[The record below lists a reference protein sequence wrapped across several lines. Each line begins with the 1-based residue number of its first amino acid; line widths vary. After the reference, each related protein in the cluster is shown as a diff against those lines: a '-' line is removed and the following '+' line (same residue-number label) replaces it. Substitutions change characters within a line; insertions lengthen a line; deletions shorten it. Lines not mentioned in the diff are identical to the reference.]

1 MRVLL
6 AEDEKA
12 LSRAVATVLN
22 VKGGYEVDAVYDG
35 EAALEA
41 ARQHVY
47 DVCILDIMMPK
58 MDGITALE
66 ILRREGNTTPVLM
79 LTAKAELDDRVKGLD
94 AGADDYLP
102 KPFQMAELLARL
114 RSLTR
119 RAGNYT
125 PKSMKVGNVYLDVE
139 QQELRCESS
148 IRLAKKEAR
157 LMEYFMA
164 NPDKEFTE
172 AEILGHVWK
181 DEEADGTVVWV
192 YISYLK
198 SKLNA
203 VAADQTIEGETG
215 GPFRLATV
223 KPKEG

>member
-1 MRVLL
+1 MRILL

-12 LSRAVATVLN
+12 LSRAVSTVLE

-41 ARQHVY
+41 ARQNVY
-47 DVCILDIMMPK
+47 DVCVFDIMMPK

-66 ILRREGNTTPVLM
+66 TLRREGNTTPILM

-125 PKSMKVGNVYLDVE
+125 PRKLQVGKVILDVE
-139 QQELRCESS
+139 QQELRCENS

-157 LMEYFMA
+157 LMEYLMA
-164 NPDKEFTE
+164 NPDREFSVS
-172 AEILGHVWK
+172 EILGHVWS
-181 DEEADGTVVWV
+181 DEEADAAVVWV

-203 VAADQTIEGETG
+203 VDADQTISGGEE
-215 GPFRLATV
+215 GPFRLVAV
-223 KPKEG
+223 ESEA

>member
-1 MRVLL
+1 MRILL

-12 LSRAVATVLN
+12 LSRAVATVLQ

-41 ARQHVY
+41 ARQNVY
-47 DVCILDIMMPK
+47 DVCVFDIMMPK

-66 ILRREGNTTPVLM
+66 TLRREGNTTPVLM

-119 RAGNYT
+119 RAGHYS
-125 PKSMKVGNVYLDVE
+125 PKQLQIGNVTLDLE
-139 QQELRCESS
+139 QQEVKAENS

-157 LMEYFMA
+157 LMEFVMA
-164 NPDKEFTE
+164 NPEKAFSEEELLT
-172 AEILGHVWK
+172 HVWK
-181 DEEADGTVVWV
+181 DEDVDGQVVWV

-198 SKLNA
+198 SKLDA
-203 VAADQTIEGETG
+203 ISAEYTIEGEPG
-215 GPFRLATV
+215 GPYHLVPDSR
-223 KPKEG
+223 G

>member
-12 LSRAVATVLN
+12 LSRAVATVLE
-22 VKGGYEVDAVYDG
+22 VKGGYDVDAVYDG
-35 EAALEA
+35 EAAVEA
-41 ARQHVY
+41 ARQHAY
-47 DVCILDIMMPK
+47 DVCVFDIMMPK

-79 LTAKAELDDRVKGLD
+79 LTAKAELDDRVRGLD
-94 AGADDYLP
+94 AGADDYLS

-119 RAGNYT
+119 RAGTYT
-125 PKSMKVGNVYLDVE
+125 PKSIQAGNVTLDVE
-139 QQELRCESS
+139 QQELRSETS

-157 LMEYFMA
+157 LMEFLMA
-164 NPDKEFTE
+164 NQDKDLTVD
-172 AEILGHVWK
+172 EILGHVWV
-181 DEEADGTVVWV
+181 DEEADLTVVWV

-198 SKLNA
+198 NKLEA
-203 VAADQTIEGETG
+203 IAADMTVRGGKE
-215 GPFRLATV
+215 GPFRLV
-223 KPKEG
+223 PVSP

>member
-1 MRVLL
+1 MRILL

-12 LSRAVATVLN
+12 LSRAVATVLQ

-41 ARQHVY
+41 ARQNVY
-47 DVCILDIMMPK
+47 DVCVFDIMMPK

-66 ILRREGNTTPVLM
+66 TLRREGNTTPVLM

-119 RAGNYT
+119 RAGHYS
-125 PKSMKVGNVYLDVE
+125 PKQLQIGNVTLDLE
-139 QQELRCESS
+139 QQELKAENS

-157 LMEYFMA
+157 LMEYVMA
-164 NPDKEFTE
+164 NPEKAFSEEELLT
-172 AEILGHVWK
+172 HVWK
-181 DEEADGTVVWV
+181 DEDVDGQVVWV
-192 YISYLK
+192 YISYLR
-198 SKLNA
+198 SKLDA
-203 VAADQTIEGETG
+203 ISAEYTIEGEPG
-215 GPFRLATV
+215 GPYHLVPDSR
-223 KPKEG
+223 G

>member
-1 MRVLL
+1 MRILL

-12 LSRAVATVLN
+12 LSRAVATVLQ

-41 ARQHVY
+41 ARQNVY
-47 DVCILDIMMPK
+47 DVCVFDIMMPK

-66 ILRREGNTTPVLM
+66 TLRREGNTTPVLM

-119 RAGNYT
+119 RAGHYS
-125 PKSMKVGNVYLDVE
+125 PKQLQIGNVTLDLE
-139 QQELRCESS
+139 QQELKAENS

-157 LMEYFMA
+157 LMEFVMA
-164 NPDKEFTE
+164 NPEKAFSEEELLT
-172 AEILGHVWK
+172 HVWK
-181 DEEADGTVVWV
+181 DEDVDGQVVWV

-198 SKLNA
+198 SKLDA
-203 VAADQTIEGETG
+203 ISAEYTIEGEPG
-215 GPFRLATV
+215 GPYHLVPDSR
-223 KPKEG
+223 G

>member
-102 KPFQMAELLARL
+102 KPFQMAELLARCFMSPIL
-114 RSLTR
+114 LKKQKSL
-119 RAGNYT
+119 
-125 PKSMKVGNVYLDVE
+125 
-139 QQELRCESS
+139 
-148 IRLAKKEAR
+148 
-157 LMEYFMA
+157 
-164 NPDKEFTE
+164 
-172 AEILGHVWK
+172 
-181 DEEADGTVVWV
+181 
-192 YISYLK
+192 
-198 SKLNA
+198 
-203 VAADQTIEGETG
+203 
-215 GPFRLATV
+215 
-223 KPKEG
+223 

>member
-12 LSRAVATVLN
+12 LSRAVATVLE

-35 EAALEA
+35 EAAVEA

-47 DVCILDIMMPK
+47 DVCVFDIMMPK

-66 ILRREGNTTPVLM
+66 ILRKEGNTTPVLM
-79 LTAKAELDDRVKGLD
+79 LTAKAELDDRVRGLD

-119 RAGNYT
+119 RAGTYT
-125 PKSMKVGNVYLDVE
+125 PRTLQAGNVTLDVE
-139 QQELRCESS
+139 QQELRSENS

-157 LMEYFMA
+157 LMEFLMA
-164 NPDKEFTE
+164 NPDRQFTVE
-172 AEILGHVWK
+172 EILGHVWK
-181 DEEADGTVVWV
+181 DEEADEKVVWV
-192 YISYLK
+192 YISYLR
-198 SKLNA
+198 SKLDA
-203 VAADQTIEGETG
+203 IAADLTIEGEEK
-215 GPFRLATV
+215 GPFHLV
-223 KPKEG
+223 PVSE

>member
-12 LSRAVATVLN
+12 LSRAVATVLE
-22 VKGGYEVDAVYDG
+22 VKGGYDVDAVYDG
-35 EAALEA
+35 EAAVKA
-41 ARQHVY
+41 ARQHAY
-47 DVCILDIMMPK
+47 DVCVFDIMMPK

-79 LTAKAELDDRVKGLD
+79 LTAKAELDDRVRGLD
-94 AGADDYLP
+94 AGADDYLS

-119 RAGNYT
+119 RAGTYT
-125 PKSMKVGNVYLDVE
+125 PKSIQAGNVTLDVE
-139 QQELRCESS
+139 QQELRSETS

-157 LMEYFMA
+157 LMEFLMA
-164 NPDKEFTE
+164 NQDKDLTVDD
-172 AEILGHVWK
+172 ILGHVWV
-181 DEEADGTVVWV
+181 DEEADLTVVWV

-198 SKLNA
+198 NKLEA
-203 VAADQTIEGETG
+203 IAADMTVRGGKE
-215 GPFRLATV
+215 GPFRLV
-223 KPKEG
+223 PVSP

>member
-12 LSRAVATVLN
+12 LSRAVATVLE
-22 VKGGYEVDAVYDG
+22 VKGGYDVDAVYDG
-35 EAALEA
+35 EAAVEA
-41 ARQHVY
+41 ARQHAY
-47 DVCILDIMMPK
+47 DVCVFDIMMPK

-79 LTAKAELDDRVKGLD
+79 LTAKAELDDRVRGLD
-94 AGADDYLP
+94 AGADDYLS

-119 RAGNYT
+119 RAGTYT
-125 PKSMKVGNVYLDVE
+125 PKSIQAGNVTLDVE
-139 QQELRCESS
+139 QQELRSETS

-157 LMEYFMA
+157 LMEFLMA
-164 NPDKEFTE
+164 NQDKDLTVDD
-172 AEILGHVWK
+172 ILGHVWV
-181 DEEADGTVVWV
+181 DEEADLTVVWV

-198 SKLNA
+198 NKLEA
-203 VAADQTIEGETG
+203 IAADMTVRGGKE
-215 GPFRLATV
+215 GPFRLV
-223 KPKEG
+223 PVSP

>member
-12 LSRAVATVLN
+12 LSRAVATVLE
-22 VKGGYEVDAVYDG
+22 VKGGYDVDAVYDG
-35 EAALEA
+35 EAAVES
-41 ARQHVY
+41 ARQHAY
-47 DVCILDIMMPK
+47 DVCVFDIMMPK

-79 LTAKAELDDRVKGLD
+79 LTAKAELDDRVRGLD

-119 RAGNYT
+119 RAGTYT
-125 PKSMKVGNVYLDVE
+125 PKSLQAGNVTLDVE
-139 QQELRCESS
+139 QQELRSETS

-157 LMEYFMA
+157 LMEFLMA
-164 NPDKEFTE
+164 NPDKNLTVDD
-172 AEILGHVWK
+172 IVGHVWA
-181 DEEADGTVVWV
+181 DEEADETVVWV

-198 SKLNA
+198 NKLEA
-203 VAADQTIEGETG
+203 IAADMTVRGDKE
-215 GPFRLATV
+215 GPFRLV
-223 KPKEG
+223 PVSL

>member
-12 LSRAVATVLN
+12 LSRAVATVLE
-22 VKGGYEVDAVYDG
+22 VKGGYDVDAVYDG
-35 EAALEA
+35 EAAVEA
-41 ARQHVY
+41 ARQHAY
-47 DVCILDIMMPK
+47 DVCVFDIMMPK

-79 LTAKAELDDRVKGLD
+79 LTAKAELDDRVRGLD
-94 AGADDYLP
+94 AGADDYLS

-119 RAGNYT
+119 RAGTYT
-125 PKSMKVGNVYLDVE
+125 PKSIQAGNVTLDVE
-139 QQELRCESS
+139 QQELRSETS

-157 LMEYFMA
+157 LMEFLMA
-164 NPDKEFTE
+164 NQDKDLTVD
-172 AEILGHVWK
+172 EIRGHVWV
-181 DEEADGTVVWV
+181 DEEADLTVVWV

-198 SKLNA
+198 NKLEA
-203 VAADQTIEGETG
+203 IAADMTVRGGKE
-215 GPFRLATV
+215 GPFRLV
-223 KPKEG
+223 PVSP